1 MRSTRKAGSKTTKKV
16 AFAPQLARS
25 ATGNTP
31 LDTSSRARNPH
42 DLKGRHPTRFGPSS
56 EHYLTEEEEADYS
69 THVWTDLR
77 NYIYQIY
84 DIEHKR
90 LFDELSRNMRDSS
103 ARDVAKEVKNRIET
117 KKDFFARYQDVMN
130 KVRTS
135 PADKA
140 WFKFINDTYGNRVS
154 KEFCLTKVADACIT
168 VLFGIFLARYFG
180 IMGGGKNKTKKRR

>member
-1 MRSTRKAGSKTTKKV
+1 MRSTRKAGSKSTTKKV
-16 AFAPQLARS
+16 VFAPELART

-31 LDTSSRARNPH
+31 LDTSSRERNPH

-56 EHYLTEEEEADYS
+56 EHYLTEEEVSNYS

-77 NYIYQIY
+77 KYIYQIY
-84 DIEHKR
+84 DKEYER
-90 LFDELSRNMRDSS
+90 LFNELSRNMSS
-103 ARDVAKEVKNRIET
+103 KKDVAIEVKLRIET

-140 WFKFINDTYGNRVS
+140 WFKFINDTYGNTVS
-154 KEFCLTKVADACIT
+154 LKVCLTKVADVCIT
-168 VLFGIFLARYFG
+168 ILFGIFLARYFG